1 MTNEGTIRW
10 RPNESTKGDAAG
22 SGASG
27 QAPGRAELRSQAPT
41 VSGELV
47 RTTRSQGASHGSSTL
62 TAARTLFVAGLRATG
77 SKVQLASRPAVA
89 GAETSASRRRHL
101 TV

>member
-1 MTNEGTIRW
+1 MGLLADGLQGVAKAAVRNVIRVRYISDTSMTNEGTIRW
-10 RPNESTKGDAAG
+10 RPNESTEGDAAG

-47 RTTRSQGASHGSSTL
+47 RTTRSQGASDGSSL
-62 TAARTLFVAGLRATG
+62 CSQPGHRLPLG
-77 SKVQLASRPAVA
+77 
-89 GAETSASRRRHL
+89 
-101 TV
+101 